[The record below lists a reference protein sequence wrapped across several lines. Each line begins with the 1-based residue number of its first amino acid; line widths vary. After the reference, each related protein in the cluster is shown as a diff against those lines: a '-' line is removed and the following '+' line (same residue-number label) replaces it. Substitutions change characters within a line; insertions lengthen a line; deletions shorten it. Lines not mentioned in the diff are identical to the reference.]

1 MSLILGSGFG
11 LSEGTFSAFIA
22 PADDL
27 ELALGN
33 LFRRER
39 GLVLYLCGNYP
50 HILPGLN
57 RFSQKFSVR
66 RALTVFQILEILENS
81 HHSFLIFE
89 HDRTLYDDQAD
100 LLPIIGNKCRE
111 QAEATKGVLL
121 IAESPDRYI
130 SALEPFFH
138 RLVYFKNITETK
150 KVKNAG
156 IKTMQQTLF

>member
-27 ELALGN
+27 ELALGD
-33 LFRRER
+33 LLRRER

-50 HILPGLN
+50 QILPGLN

-66 RALTVFQILEILENS
+66 RALTVFQILEILDDS

-111 QAEATKGVLL
+111 QAETTRGILL
-121 IAESPDRYI
+121 IAPKPDRYI

-138 RLVYFKNITETK
+138 RLVYFRNITETK
-150 KVKNAG
+150 KVNKPE
-156 IKTMQQTLF
+156 IRTLQQTLF